1 MPESIIGRI
10 LRLPGY
16 GGYRS
21 EFDEARSRLT
31 IWVRADGPDRRF
43 HTCSGCGIGVRSTHD
58 VRERSVRDLP
68 WGTWAVVLVLEVHR
82 VRCRRCGVRAEK
94 LPFVD
99 GKHPFTRRLI
109 EAVGRDCEDAA
120 VSRVAAKWK
129 LSPTTARR
137 IDKRYLEAWRQR
149 RKRRALRCLGVDE
162 IFWKKGSCL
171 TVVSDLERDEP
182 IWAAPERKS
191 ATLDQFF
198 TSQLRPRQRRAIRA
212 VCMDMWGPYL
222 LSVRRHL
229 PQAAIVFDKFHV
241 MQHVGAAV
249 DETRRQEFFRRGQQ
263 GRDLIR
269 GKRWL
274 LLSRWANLQSFER
287 RELETVFLLNRRL
300 FKAHLLKEQI
310 DHLWEFTY
318 EGAARAFFYR
328 WVLSIRWQR
337 LPAFQKLA
345 GTLERHLEGIL
356 AYCRHKV
363 PFGVV
368 EAVNGNIRAMIRRG
382 RGYRDHDYLVLKVQK
397 ATVARVPWRKAA

>member
-1 MPESIIGRI
+1 
-10 LRLPGY
+10 
-16 GGYRS
+16 
-21 EFDEARSRLT
+21 
-31 IWVRADGPDRRF
+31 
-43 HTCSGCGIGVRSTHD
+43 
-58 VRERSVRDLP
+58 
-68 WGTWAVVLVLEVHR
+68 
-82 VRCRRCGVRAEK
+82 
-94 LPFVD
+94 VD
-99 GKHPFTRRLI
+99 GKVAFTRRFV

-120 VSRVAAKWK
+120 VSRVASKWA
-129 LSPTTARR
+129 LSPSTARR
-137 IDKRYLEAWRQR
+137 IDKRYLEAWHRQR
-149 RKRRALRCLGVDE
+149 RTRGLRQIGVDE

-171 TVVSDLERDEP
+171 TVVSDLERGEP

-198 TSQLRPRQRRAIRA
+198 TGRLTARQRRGIRA

-222 LSVRRHL
+222 LSVRQHV
-229 PQAAIVFDKFHV
+229 PQAVIVFDKFHV

-274 LLSRWANLQSFER
+274 MLTRWANLQAFQR

-310 DHLWEFTY
+310 DHLWDFTY
-318 EGAARAFFYR
+318 EGAAIAFFYR

-345 GTLERHLEGIL
+345 GTLERHLDGIV

-363 PFGVV
+363 PFGLV
-368 EAVNGNIRAMIRRG
+368 EAINGNIRAAIRRG
-382 RGYRDHDYLVLKVQK
+382 RGYRDHAYLILKVQK
-397 ATVARVPWRKAA
+397 ATAARRLRRRAA